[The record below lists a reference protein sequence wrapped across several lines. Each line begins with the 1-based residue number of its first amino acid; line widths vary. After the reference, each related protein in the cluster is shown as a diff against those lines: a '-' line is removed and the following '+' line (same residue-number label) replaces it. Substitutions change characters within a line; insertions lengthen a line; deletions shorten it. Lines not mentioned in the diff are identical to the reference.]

1 MKTWAF
7 GAAIL
12 VLATAVGARAYEAV
26 DVKDGGTIA
35 GRVKVAGPLPK
46 DDVIKVTKDQ
56 SHCGETLPREKYVF
70 GKDRGVLNAVVMI
83 TDIAKGKRIPPAD
96 VPIVNKMCAFHPH
109 VQTAVKGQSMVVVN
123 QDPMLHNTHMYLDK
137 KTVFNAA
144 LPRTGMEI
152 KKPIQKAGLV
162 SIQCDEHDWMQGY
175 LYVAD
180 QPYLSTTDDT
190 GAYSLGDV
198 PPGTYKVKVW
208 HEAFGEQVQTV
219 TVPAKGKVVADF
231 ELK

>member
-1 MKTWAF
+1 
-7 GAAIL
+7 
-12 VLATAVGARAYEAV
+12 
-26 DVKDGGTIA
+26 
-35 GRVKVAGPLPK
+35 
-46 DDVIKVTKDQ
+46 
-56 SHCGETLPREKYVF
+56 
-70 GKDRGVLNAVVMI
+70 
-83 TDIAKGKRIPPAD
+83 
-96 VPIVNKMCAFHPH
+96 
-109 VQTAVKGQSMVVVN
+109 MVVVN